1 MVVMLALRVGA
12 WWPPVGARESGIK
25 VQDLGFSHDGMGWQR
40 TGPEGS
46 QVKGCGSRIV
56 DLTPSL
62 FLQNILKMSSSGMSV
77 RVLSHRVDGESEE
90 DNGGGC
96 DWP

>member
-40 TGPEGS
+40 NGPEGS

-56 DLTPSL
+56 DLTRSF
-62 FLQNILKMSSSGMSV
+62 FLELVQNDFLWHERACAVSSN
-77 RVLSHRVDGESEE
+77 RR
-90 DNGGGC
+90 
-96 DWP
+96 